1 MWSVGGENEREST
14 NLSSGLGLA
23 LLSRALGVQKMED
36 KFSRHMNNIK
46 KTKMISKLELR
57 LKL

>member
-1 MWSVGGENEREST
+1 MWTVGGETGPKED
-14 NLSSGLGLA
+14 LSSGLGLA

-36 KFSRHMNNIK
+36 KFQRHMNNIK
-46 KTKMISKLELR
+46 KTKLITNLELR

>member
-1 MWSVGGENEREST
+1 MWSVAGDNEGQE

-46 KTKMISKLELR
+46 KTKMITKL
-57 LKL
+57 